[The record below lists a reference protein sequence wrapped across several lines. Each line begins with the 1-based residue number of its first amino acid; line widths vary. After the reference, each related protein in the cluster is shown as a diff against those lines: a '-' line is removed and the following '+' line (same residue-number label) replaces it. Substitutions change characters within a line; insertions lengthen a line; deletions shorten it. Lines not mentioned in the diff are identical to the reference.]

1 MIRRSASAVLVAA
14 LAGCGFEQVDSA
26 GNGAGTATPLGY
38 VTTETAADPLRRAEF
53 AFEHDAY
60 RREARFMNA
69 ADPGWIVRASRPDAI
84 AIDEGA
90 YSPDALFQLGGQ
102 LFLHDFTLEEGLGGQ
117 DAPYPRR
124 VHLGFRGGP
133 EATSCRACHW
143 RGGLAGAGDAA
154 DTAYLQGDGRSPRSG
169 LARNAPALVGAGYVE
184 LLARE
189 MTRELA
195 VQAMAAQTRAGATG
209 RDAPFE
215 LLAKGVSFGSATAR
229 PDGTLDVT
237 TREGLDGD
245 LVVRPF
251 GQKGNLRTLRDAVD
265 DALAIHL
272 GLQSDRL
279 IGRDGELEARVGPY
293 GGDDPDGDGVR
304 NEITNGQLD
313 ALTLFAAMQA
323 PGAVELPNS
332 PLVPTSLWATGRAR
346 FEAIGCAACHTP
358 ALPLDSTL
366 YELDDDDGV
375 SRAYSIDLAVDG
387 VPPRLAPS
395 ADGRV
400 WVELYSDLKRHDVG
414 DALAESR
421 DDRGTSSRQFLTRP
435 LWGLARS
442 RPYLHDGRAP
452 TLHDAIVA
460 HGGEAQA
467 SRDAYVALEE
477 SGQAP
482 IRVFLTSLGRP
493 PTYVAH

>member
-1 MIRRSASAVLVAA
+1 MSRWETSVAIVSLLV
-14 LAGCGFEQVDSA
+14 GCGFEQVDTATNSA
-26 GNGAGTATPLGY
+26 GSATPLGY
-38 VTTETAADPLRRAEF
+38 VTTETAADPLRRAEL

-69 ADPGWIVRASRPDAI
+69 AAPGWIVRASRPDSV
-84 AIDEGA
+84 AIDEGV

-102 LFLHDFTLEEGLGGQ
+102 LFLHDFTVDEGLGGD

-124 VHLGFRGGP
+124 VQLGFRGGP

-143 RGGLAGAGDAA
+143 RGGLGGAGDAA
-154 DTAYLQGDGRSPRSG
+154 DTVYLQGDGRAPSSG

-195 VQAMAAQTRAGATG
+195 MLARAARAHAEATG
-209 RDAPFE
+209 QATPFE
-215 LLAKGVSFGSATAR
+215 LRAKGVAFGTATAR
-229 PDGTLDVT
+229 PDGSLDVSS
-237 TREGLDGD
+237 REGLDGD

-279 IGRDGELEARVGPY
+279 IARDGDLVARVGPH
-293 GGDDPDGDGVR
+293 GGGDPDGDGVR
-304 NEITNGQLD
+304 SEISDGQLD
-313 ALTLFAAMQA
+313 VLTLFAAMQA
-323 PGAVELPNS
+323 PGSVEMPNS

-346 FEAIGCAACHTP
+346 FESIGCADCHTP
-358 ALPLDSTL
+358 ALPLDSTI
-366 YELDDDDGV
+366 YDFDDEPSNRSFAIDL
-375 SRAYSIDLAVDG
+375 SIDGA
-387 VPPRLAPS
+387 PPRLTPS
-395 ADGRV
+395 EDGRV
-400 WVELYSDLKRHDVG
+400 WVELYSDLKRHDLG

-421 DDRGTSSRQFLTRP
+421 DDRGTSRRQFITRP

-452 TLHDAIVA
+452 TIHDAIVA

-467 SRDAYVALEE
+467 ARDAYVALGE

-482 IRVFLTSLGRP
+482 IRVFLTSLSRP